1 MVTPGAAAALAALAA
16 VGAGCGAA
24 GSGPASAPVPPS
36 AGLAAVPDVAAMA
49 PLPGGG
55 LRVGERRSGRIRD
68 LRAGA
73 RPGPAVA
80 RVAVSAAGQ
89 RGLLGLAVDRRG
101 RTFAAWTAPDAG
113 RRLLVGQVSP
123 GPVQLVWRGPRSA
136 TLANGGHL
144 ALTADGR
151 LVLGVGDLQDRARVP
166 DPAAPNGKLLSL
178 DPDAGPGQR
187 PGTLSSGWNN
197 PFAFAVLPGGAI
209 WVADNSA
216 GRAPERLARGDR
228 GAVPARTAALPAG
241 TAPSGTAAIS
251 AGAIAVCGVRS
262 GLLLRYRVGP
272 GGQAAPAPGPPL
284 ARDCRLG
291 VARLA
296 GGRLAYSTGTEI
308 RTVRP

>member
-1 MVTPGAAAALAALAA
+1 MVRAGATAALAALALPA
-16 VGAGCGAA
+16 C
-24 GSGPASAPVPPS
+24 GSGGSEAAPAAAPPS
-36 AGLAAVPDVAAMA
+36 ARLAAIPDVAALA
-49 PLPGGG
+49 PLRGGG
-55 LRVGERRSGRIRD
+55 LRVGERRTGRIRD
-68 LRAGA
+68 LRPGG
-73 RPGPAVA
+73 RPGPGLA
-80 RVAVSAAGQ
+80 RVAVSTAGQ

-113 RRLLVGQVSP
+113 RRLLVGQVAP
-123 GPVQLVWRGPRSA
+123 GPLRLIWRGPRSA

-144 ALTADGR
+144 ALTPAGR

-166 DPAAPNGKLLSL
+166 DPGTPNGKLLAL
-178 DPDAGPGQR
+178 DPEAGPAQR
-187 PGTLSSGWNN
+187 PRVLSSGWNN
-197 PFAFAVLPGGAI
+197 PFAFGVLPGGAI

-228 GAVPARTAALPAG
+228 GAVPARAAALPAG
-241 TAPSGTAAIS
+241 TAPSGLAAIS

-262 GLLLRYRVGP
+262 GRLLRYRVGP
-272 GGQAAPAPGPPL
+272 GGQAAPLPGPPL